1 MRTVLLACLSASLFA
16 QQPAAPAAGNTT
28 GTMPVQGQRPGPRN
42 LKILKP
48 EEVQPAMQ
56 SYTVA
61 LGVKCTFCHVQGNM
75 DDNPHKQIARNMIA
89 MTRELNTQLA
99 SNGDEKTR
107 VSCYTCHRGAE
118 HPAIAPPVAADAQA
132 APGSGNAVGVPV
144 QRPK

>member
-1 MRTVLLACLSASLFA
+1 
-16 QQPAAPAAGNTT
+16 
-28 GTMPVQGQRPGPRN
+28 MPVQGQRPGPRN

-75 DDNPHKQIARNMIA
+75 AADDNPHKQIARNMIA
-89 MTRELNTQLA
+89 MTRELNTKLA

-118 HPAIAPPVAADAQA
+118 HPAIAPPAAGRRSG
-132 APGSGNAVGVPV
+132 GSGFGECCRGSCPTAEVDGDRLDYLRRRR
-144 QRPK
+144 QRRR